1 MSRCVLELQMQ
12 DGKQVYLIML
22 HNEKYPSRTS
32 DDSAGSSEPR
42 LVVTGKFKECNYWF
56 QEFQSREQRRI
67 ARVDRN
73 LEDGGGHG
81 KDAYIVQVAASVDV
95 ALILLVTMIIDACE
109 HDDTDANEN
118 YTGREST
125 LDSSRTGDDRCRD
138 THKHTLSHTHS
149 LPHSLTLTLT
159 GGDTRWTQCQSRWL
173 GPSPMSASTRASHW
187 RARKYHPYGPRA
199 RGKPRA
205 ALASSILAP
214 AHRFPLLPLWPSFAL
229 QRLDPPSLS
238 FGGNLS
244 NFPLHGALSLVTLS
258 PYSHIALCHSRA

>member
-73 LEDGGGHG
+73 LEDDRRGEG

-95 ALILLVTMIIDACE
+95 ALILLVTVIIDACE
-109 HDDTDANEN
+109 HDATEANEN

-138 THKHTLSHTHS
+138 SLSLSLSFSLSLTPLSH
-149 LPHSLTLTLT
+149 T
-159 GGDTRWTQCQSRWL
+159 GGDTRWTLCQSRWL
-173 GPSPMSASTRASHW
+173 GPSPMLASTRAPHW
-187 RARKYHPYGPRA
+187 TAPKYHPYGPRA

-205 ALASSILAP
+205 ALASSILAF
-214 AHRFPLLPLWPSFAL
+214 AHHFPLLPLWHSFAL
-229 QRLDPPSLS
+229 
-238 FGGNLS
+238 
-244 NFPLHGALSLVTLS
+244 
-258 PYSHIALCHSRA
+258 

>member
-73 LEDGGGHG
+73 LEDDRRGEG

-95 ALILLVTMIIDACE
+95 ALILLVTVIIDACE
-109 HDDTDANEN
+109 HDATEANEN

-125 LDSSRTGDDRCRD
+125 LDSSRTGDDRC
-138 THKHTLSHTHS
+138 
-149 LPHSLTLTLT
+149 
-159 GGDTRWTQCQSRWL
+159 
-173 GPSPMSASTRASHW
+173 
-187 RARKYHPYGPRA
+187 
-199 RGKPRA
+199 
-205 ALASSILAP
+205 
-214 AHRFPLLPLWPSFAL
+214 
-229 QRLDPPSLS
+229 
-238 FGGNLS
+238 
-244 NFPLHGALSLVTLS
+244 
-258 PYSHIALCHSRA
+258 

>member
-1 MSRCVLELQMQ
+1 MQ

-73 LEDGGGHG
+73 LEDDRRGEG

-138 THKHTLSHTHS
+138 
-149 LPHSLTLTLT
+149 
-159 GGDTRWTQCQSRWL
+159 
-173 GPSPMSASTRASHW
+173 
-187 RARKYHPYGPRA
+187 
-199 RGKPRA
+199 
-205 ALASSILAP
+205 
-214 AHRFPLLPLWPSFAL
+214 
-229 QRLDPPSLS
+229 SLS
-238 FGGNLS
+238 FSLSLSLSHSLLSLSQVATLAGPCANPGGWGQARCWRQQGRHTGRLQSTTPMAQGQGENPARRWLLAYLLLLTTFLFSLS
-244 NFPLHGALSLVTLS
+244 GTPLLCSALTPRLSASGGSCPLHGALSLVTLS
-258 PYSHIALCHSRA
+258 PYSQIAICHSRA

>member
-1 MSRCVLELQMQ
+1 MQ

-73 LEDGGGHG
+73 LEDDRRGEG

-95 ALILLVTMIIDACE
+95 ALILLVTVIIDACE
-109 HDDTDANEN
+109 HDATEANEN

-138 THKHTLSHTHS
+138 SLSFSLSFSLSHS
-149 LPHSLTLTLT
+149 LLSLS
-159 GGDTRWTQCQSRWL
+159 QVA
-173 GPSPMSASTRASHW
+173 SPMLASTRAPHW
-187 RARKYHPYGPRA
+187 TAPKYHPYGPRA

-205 ALASSILAP
+205 ALASSILAF
-214 AHRFPLLPLWPSFAL
+214 AHHFPLLPLWHSFAL
-229 QRLDPPSLS
+229 
-238 FGGNLS
+238 
-244 NFPLHGALSLVTLS
+244 
-258 PYSHIALCHSRA
+258 